1 MAVMGGSI
9 ARRYAKALFGLGV
22 AEGEGAYER
31 FGTELDD
38 LARAYDGSSDLRL
51 ALQNPV
57 IKPSEKQAI
66 LRGILPRIAPSPP
79 VQRFAQLLL
88 IRGRI
93 TLLRSIARAYRQLSD
108 ARAGQV
114 RATVTAAAPLPADEL
129 DRVRRALEK
138 RTGRKVII
146 ETAVDPDLIG
156 GIVARVGDLVLD
168 GSVRSQLDELRRRLL
183 N

>member
-1 MAVMGGSI
+1 MAAMGGSV

-22 AEGEGAYER
+22 DQGAYDK
-31 FGTELDD
+31 FGQELDA
-38 LARAYDGSSDLRL
+38 LVRTYDQSADLRL
-51 ALQNPV
+51 ALENPV
-57 IKPSEKQAI
+57 IKPAEKQAI
-66 LRGILPRIAPSPP
+66 LRALLPRIAPSLP

-88 IRGRI
+88 ERGRFPM
-93 TLLRSIARAYRQLSD
+93 LRAIARAYRELAD

-114 RATVTAAAPLPADEL
+114 RASVTAAEALGPADL

-146 ETAVDPDLIG
+146 ESSVDPGLIG

-168 GSVRSQLDELRRRLL
+168 GSVRTQLEEMRRRLL

>member
-9 ARRYAKALFGLGV
+9 ARRYAKALFEIGVSEGNFERLGQ
-22 AEGEGAYER
+22 
-31 FGTELDD
+31 ELDD
-38 LARAYDGSSDLRL
+38 LARAYSESADLRL
-51 ALQNPV
+51 ALENPV

-66 LRGILPRIAPSPP
+66 LKAILPRVAPSPS

-88 IRGRI
+88 NRGRI
-93 TLLRSIARAYRQLSD
+93 GLLRGAARAYRELAD

-114 RATVTAAAPLPADEL
+114 RATVTAAVPLGAPEL
-129 DRVRRALEK
+129 DRVRRALET

-146 ETAVDPDLIG
+146 QTAVDPNLIG
-156 GIVARVGDLVLD
+156 GVVARVGDLVLD
-168 GSVRSQLDELRRRLL
+168 GSVRTQLDEMRHRLL

>member
-1 MAVMGGSI
+1 MAKLGGSI
-9 ARRYAKALFGLGV
+9 ARRYAKALFGMGV
-22 AEGEGAYER
+22 DENAYER
-31 FGTELDD
+31 FGHELDD
-38 LARAYDGSSDLRL
+38 LARAYDASADLRL
-51 ALQNPV
+51 ALENPV

-79 VQRFAQLLL
+79 VQRFALLL
-88 IRGRI
+88 LERGRI
-93 TLLRSIARAYRQLSD
+93 TLLRSIARAYRELAD

-114 RATVTAAAPLPADEL
+114 RATITAPAALGAADL

-168 GSVRSQLDELRRRLL
+168 GSVRTQLDEMRRRLL

>member
-22 AEGEGAYER
+22 DQGTYER
-31 FGTELDD
+31 LGQELAD
-38 LARAYDGSSDLRL
+38 LARAYEGSSDLRL
-51 ALQNPV
+51 ALDNPV
-57 IKPSEKQAI
+57 IKPSEKQRV
-66 LRGILPRIAPSPP
+66 LGVILPRIAPSAP
-79 VQRFAQLLL
+79 VQRFAELLL
-88 IRGRI
+88 ARGRI
-93 TLLRSIARAYRQLSD
+93 TLLGPIARAYRELAD
-108 ARAGQV
+108 GRAGQL
-114 RATVTAAAPLPADEL
+114 RATVTAAAPLSASDL

-138 RTGRKVII
+138 RTGRTMIM

-168 GSVRSQLDELRRRLL
+168 GSVRTQLDEMRRRLL

>member
-1 MAVMGGSI
+1 MAALGGSI

-22 AEGEGAYER
+22 SEGQGAFER
-31 FGTELDD
+31 FGQELDD

-51 ALQNPV
+51 ALENPV

-66 LRGILPRIAPSPP
+66 LRGILPRITPSAP

-88 IRGRI
+88 ARGRI

-114 RATVTAAAPLPADEL
+114 RATITAAAPLSPGDL

-138 RTGRKVII
+138 RTGQKVII

-168 GSVRSQLDELRRRLL
+168 GSVRTQLDELRRRLL

>member
-1 MAVMGGSI
+1 MAALGGSV

-22 AEGEGAYER
+22 DSGAYDR
-31 FGTELDD
+31 FGQELDD
-38 LARAYDGSSDLRL
+38 LVRVYETSADLRL
-51 ALQNPV
+51 ALENPV
-57 IKPSEKQAI
+57 IKPAQKQAI
-66 LRGILPRIAPSPP
+66 LRAVLPRVTPSLP
-79 VQRFAQLLL
+79 VQRFASLLL
-88 IRGRI
+88 ERGR
-93 TLLRSIARAYRQLSD
+93 LSLVRSIARAYRELAD

-114 RATVTAAAPLPADEL
+114 RAKVTAAEALGPADL

-146 ETAVDPDLIG
+146 EASVDPELIG

-168 GSVRSQLDELRRRLL
+168 GSVRTQLDEMRRRLV

>member
-22 AEGEGAYER
+22 DEGTYER
-31 FGTELDD
+31 FGQELDQ

-51 ALQNPV
+51 ALENPV
-57 IKPSEKQAI
+57 IKPSEKQMI
-66 LRGILPRIAPSPP
+66 LRAILPRVAPSLP

-88 IRGRI
+88 GRGRI
-93 TLLRSIARAYRQLSD
+93 THLASIARAYRELAD

-114 RATVTAAAPLPADEL
+114 RATVTSAAPLAAGDL

-138 RTGRKVII
+138 RTGRKVMIQ
-146 ETAVDPDLIG
+146 TAVDPNLIG
-156 GIVARVGDLVLD
+156 GIVALVGDLVLD
-168 GSVRSQLDELRRRLL
+168 GSVRTQLDEMRRRLL

>member
-1 MAVMGGSI
+1 MAVTGGSI
-9 ARRYAKALFGLGV
+9 ARRYAKALFGLAV
-22 AEGEGAYER
+22 DQGAFER
-31 FGTELDD
+31 FGQELDD
-38 LARAYDGSSDLRL
+38 LARAYDSSADLRL
-51 ALQNPV
+51 ALENPV

-66 LRGILPRIAPSPP
+66 LRGVLPRVAPSVP

-88 IRGRI
+88 TRGRI
-93 TLLRSIARAYRQLSD
+93 TLLRSIARAYRELSD

-114 RATVTAAAPLPADEL
+114 RATITSPSPLGPEDL

-138 RTGRKVII
+138 RTGRKVLI
-146 ETAVDPDLIG
+146 ETAVDPNLIG

-168 GSVRSQLDELRRRLL
+168 GSVRTQLDELRRRLL

>member
-1 MAVMGGSI
+1 MASMGGSV

-22 AEGEGAYER
+22 TQGSYDK
-31 FGTELDD
+31 FGQELED
-38 LARAYDGSSDLRL
+38 LARAYEQSADLRL
-51 ALQNPV
+51 ALENPV
-57 IKPSEKQAI
+57 VKPAEKQAV
-66 LRGILPRIAPSPP
+66 LRAVLPRIAPSLP

-88 IRGRI
+88 ERGRF
-93 TLLRSIARAYRQLSD
+93 TLLRPISRAYRELAD

-114 RATVTAAAPLPADEL
+114 RAKVTAAEALGPADL

-146 ETAVDPDLIG
+146 ESSVDPELIG

-168 GSVRSQLDELRRRLL
+168 GSVRTQLDEMRRRLI

>member
-22 AEGEGAYER
+22 SDGAFER
-31 FGTELDD
+31 YGQELDD
-38 LARAYDGSSDLRL
+38 LSRSYEGSAELRL
-51 ALQNPV
+51 TLENPV
-57 IKPSEKQAI
+57 IKPSEKQTI
-66 LRGILPRIAPSPP
+66 LRALLPRIAPSQP
-79 VQRFAQLLL
+79 VQRFALLL
-88 IRGRI
+88 LDRGRI
-93 TLLRSIARAYRQLSD
+93 TLLKLIARAYRELAD

-114 RATVTAAAPLPADEL
+114 RATVTAAAPMGEGEL

-146 ETAVDPDLIG
+146 EAAVDPSLIG
-156 GIVARVGDLVLD
+156 GVVARVGDLVLD
-168 GSVRSQLDELRRRLL
+168 GSVRTQLDEMRRRLL